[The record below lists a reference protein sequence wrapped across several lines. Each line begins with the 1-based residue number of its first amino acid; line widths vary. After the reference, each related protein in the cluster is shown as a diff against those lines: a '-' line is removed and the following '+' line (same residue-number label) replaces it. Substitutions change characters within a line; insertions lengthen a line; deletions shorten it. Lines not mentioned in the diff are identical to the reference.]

1 MRGQIVAAVERKSVA
16 DLVSSLTS
24 GRLRYAL
31 GELSALLRAAVV
43 VEDHYGQI
51 FAVEHVR
58 GSVVADGLAELQI
71 RWPMVPIVFCQTR
84 KLAEEWTYRFLA
96 AAMRG
101 RYRASRACPLRLR
114 RPHARRAR
122 PAAAVDQ

>member
-1 MRGQIVAAVERKSVA
+1 MA

-51 FAVEHVR
+51 LAVEHVR
-58 GSVVADGLAELQI
+58 GSVIADGLAELQI
-71 RWPMVPIVFCQTR
+71 RWPMVPIVYCQTR
-84 KLAEEWTYRFLA
+84 KLAEEWTYR
-96 AAMRG
+96 
-101 RYRASRACPLRLR
+101 
-114 RPHARRAR
+114 
-122 PAAAVDQ
+122 